1 VVGNFDHRMTV
12 RPNPSA
18 PPETGVAL
26 SAEASDLVA
35 LAGGSDAIAGPESGA
50 LPSGALAV
58 LLTWDRA
65 GRCRQARLGHA
76 SGPGSVQSA
85 LVDDGW
91 LDLVHPGDRP
101 TAAEAVCKV
110 LAGEAAGGAREE
122 PLRLGTGERWAVL
135 RVQAA
140 GGPQG
145 ITGASGVLVDATR
158 SVGAA
163 ARTARLIEGFNRLRH
178 PDEIV
183 RAMLDEGIPLL
194 GGSTGVVYVLSDEDD
209 LVVAGASGIAEDVLH
224 ARFGRIARGSP
235 LPAAEVVRTGRSI
248 TVADPADRRHRY
260 PHLDAPEPFYSH
272 AFTVVPLIGAEGR
285 PFGALGV
292 GFEDELRLRR
302 HDAQL
307 LQDVAAQCALALDR
321 ARLAVAAERDQERLR
336 FLDRLS
342 GTLSSTLGLDAT
354 LTELAGL
361 AVPEIADWCV
371 VRLVKSATNPRPVVG
386 AAHVDAGRVDAMRSL
401 AERIPG
407 DLEHVDHLGEALQA
421 GRPLIR
427 GSQAA
432 QVLRPMM
439 VDKDGR
445 QALDELGIDGL
456 AIFPL
461 RARGRLL
468 GAIAF
473 GNHRARAFAGDE
485 LELAESVA
493 ARAAV
498 IVDNARMFEEQSVV
512 ARALQ
517 DSLLPGSLPEIPGIE
532 LGARYRAAGRGLD
545 VGGDFYDAFQA
556 DANWWIFA
564 VGDVC
569 GHGVEAAATT
579 GLVRHTIRSSAMA
592 GVMPSAI
599 LARLNQMLLR
609 HTAEWANTN
618 EDPVPISPR
627 FCTVLVGTAQPTA
640 RGVDLIV
647 CSGGH
652 PLPLVGRSVGRVE
665 PVGVPGTLLGV
676 TDEVNLTDTVVH
688 LDPGEALV
696 CYTDG
701 LIDRRRARSRAFGE
715 EGVVK
720 AIYQGKGMSAAH
732 LAELIESEALA
743 FVDDDPTD
751 DMAVLTLRA
760 APR

>member
-1 VVGNFDHRMTV
+1 MTV
-12 RPNPSA
+12 RPNPPA
-18 PPETGVAL
+18 PPETGVAVP
-26 SAEASDLVA
+26 AEPRDLVA
-35 LAGGSDAIAGPESGA
+35 LAATPDAIADPASGT
-50 LPSGALAV
+50 LPAGALAV
-58 LLTWDRA
+58 MLTWDRA

-76 SGPGSVQSA
+76 SGRGSVQSA
-85 LVDDGW
+85 LLDDGW
-91 LDLVHPGDRP
+91 LDLLDPGDRP
-101 TAAEAVCKV
+101 TAAEAVRKV
-110 LAGEAAGGAREE
+110 LSAEAVGGAREE
-122 PLRLGTGERWAVL
+122 TLRLRTGERWAVL
-135 RVQAA
+135 RVQAT
-140 GGPQG
+140 GGAQG

-163 ARTARLIEGFNRLRH
+163 ARTARLVEGFNRLRH

-209 LVVAGASGIAEDVLH
+209 LVVAGASGIADDVLH
-224 ARFGRIARGSP
+224 GRFGRVARGSP

-248 TVADPADRRHRY
+248 TVANPAARRHRF
-260 PHLDAPEPFYSH
+260 PQLDAPEPFYSH
-272 AFTVVPLIGAEGR
+272 AFTVVPLGDAEGR

-292 GFEDELRLRR
+292 GFEDERRLRR

-354 LTELAGL
+354 LNELAGL
-361 AVPEIADWCV
+361 AVPQIADWCV
-371 VRLVKSATNPRPVVG
+371 VRLVKSATNPRPIVG
-386 AAHVDAGRVDAMRSL
+386 AAHVDPERLDAMRSL

-432 QVLRPMM
+432 QVLRPMI
-439 VDKDGR
+439 VDNDAR
-445 QALDELGIDGL
+445 RALDGLGIDGL

-473 GNHRARAFAGDE
+473 GNHRGRALAGDDV
-485 LELAESVA
+485 ELAESVA

-517 DSLLPGSLPEIPGIE
+517 DSLLPGSLPQIPGIE

-599 LARLNQMLLR
+599 LFRLNQMLLR

-618 EDPVPISPR
+618 DSPVPISPR
-627 FCTVLVGTAQPTA
+627 FCTVLVGTAQPTS

-720 AIYQGKGMSAAH
+720 AIYQGKGMSATR

-760 APR
+760 TPG